1 MLKLKIDNRYLPGEM
16 SLLVALG
23 FDLLVALELPLCNAS
38 LSSCSTRFFSFNARA
53 LLCSIVV
60 LLP

>member
-1 MLKLKIDNRYLPGEM
+1 MLGDYQHLKAGEM

-38 LSSCSTRFFSFNARA
+38 LLAA
-53 LLCSIVV
+53 LGYS
-60 LLP
+60 P

>member
-1 MLKLKIDNRYLPGEM
+1 MKTDNRYLPGKM

-38 LSSCSTRFFSFNARA
+38 LLAALGSS
-53 LLCSIVV
+53 
-60 LLP
+60 P